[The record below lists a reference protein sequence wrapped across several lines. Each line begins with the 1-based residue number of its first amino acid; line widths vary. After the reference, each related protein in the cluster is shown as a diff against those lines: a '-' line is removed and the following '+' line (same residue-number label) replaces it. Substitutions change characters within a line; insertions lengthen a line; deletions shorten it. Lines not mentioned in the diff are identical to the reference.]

1 MEYTRQDD
9 QPKLPTF
16 GIVTT
21 KYWETWAGLIHHRTV
36 VDGVSMSIQGVERF
50 RGEHDFHMLEGE
62 FTETST
68 SLEFLHQE
76 SGATVDAFLARS
88 ELQPALIHSIALN
101 DIMPPAQFCLHSYH
115 LHRWK

>member
-21 KYWETWAGLIHHRTV
+21 KHWETWAGLIHHRTV

-62 FTETST
+62 FTETSL
-68 SLEFLHQE
+68 SREILHRE
-76 SGATVDAFLARS
+76 SGAMVDVLAAS
-88 ELQPALIHSIALN
+88 CSYHCTDDS
-101 DIMPPAQFCLHSYH
+101 MPSSPFCLHALRTQTFKAAH
-115 LHRWK
+115 